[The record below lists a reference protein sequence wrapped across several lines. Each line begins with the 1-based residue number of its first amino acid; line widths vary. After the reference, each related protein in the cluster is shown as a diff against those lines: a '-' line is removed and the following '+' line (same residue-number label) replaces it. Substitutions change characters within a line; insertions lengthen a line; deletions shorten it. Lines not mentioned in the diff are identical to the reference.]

1 MELSEDHI
9 NNILKSYKN
18 KREREKARYEEIKD
32 TEEFKISNRQKA
44 KKHYDNNKD
53 NYKQKYQEKKELNQ
67 AKSSYYYYKR
77 NNNLEK
83 FKEKYPERYDLLL
96 NINYFKD

>member
-18 KREREKARYEEIKD
+18 KREREKERYDRLKD
-32 TEEFKISNRQKA
+32 TEEFKISNREKA
-44 KKHYDNNKD
+44 KKHYLNNKD
-53 NYKQKYQEKKELNQ
+53 KYQEKYQEKKEYNK
-67 AKSSYYYYKR
+67 AKNSYYYYKR

-83 FKEKYPERYDLLL
+83 FKEKYPERYDLLIS
-96 NINYFKD
+96 NNYFKD